1 MRFDHSTQPNRN
13 KNVRLWKW
21 LNKWKQRHNGNAV
34 STRLFVSCR
43 CRGGF
48 LRAEWGCMGWCGWKL
63 YYFRLWTSLSA
74 SRKHPLI
81 LYFILKFIFTSF
93 VFYTLS
99 FTASFFH
106 IPVYC
111 IMYYRPAI
119 CDCIYILGMT
129 NYKK

>member
-1 MRFDHSTQPNRN
+1 MRFVHSTQPNRN
-13 KNVRLWKW
+13 KNVKLWKW
-21 LNKWKQRHNGNAV
+21 FNKWKQRHNGNAV
-34 STRLFVSCR
+34 AIRLFVSCR

-48 LRAEWGCMGWCGWKL
+48 LRVEWGCMGGVGENCIISGSG
-63 YYFRLWTSLSA
+63 RVSA
-74 SRKHPLI
+74 SRKHLLI
-81 LYFILKFIFTSF
+81 LYFILKFILTSF

-111 IMYYRPAI
+111 ILYYRPAI